1 MGNFIYIDT
10 DNKDFPQK
18 IGEAVTESLGMA
30 SSMAGRPKFKLK
42 NKNHTREQKCESLF
56 NFVKEGYHVPEDLQE
71 QEDSENEPEWQ
82 SVKYCSSFIM
92 KESEILSTDL
102 SLVLQLN
109 NKSSVG
115 AEIRLTFVKDAPD
128 ALQKKADIAY
138 LNQMTFD
145 LIQ

>member
-1 MGNFIYIDT
+1 
-10 DNKDFPQK
+10 
-18 IGEAVTESLGMA
+18 
-30 SSMAGRPKFKLK
+30 
-42 NKNHTREQKCESLF
+42 
-56 NFVKEGYHVPEDLQE
+56 
-71 QEDSENEPEWQ
+71 
-82 SVKYCSSFIM
+82 
-92 KESEILSTDL
+92 LSTDL